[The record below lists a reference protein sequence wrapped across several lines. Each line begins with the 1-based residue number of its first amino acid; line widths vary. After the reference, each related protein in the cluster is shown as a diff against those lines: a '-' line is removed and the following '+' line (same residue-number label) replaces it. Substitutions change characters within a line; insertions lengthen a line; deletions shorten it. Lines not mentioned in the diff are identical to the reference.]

1 MEEIDKI
8 VDVDVE
14 ENFDINVEKM
24 EARKEWEELNTSLQ
38 LLEQRQE
45 DNDVVGKLSSFLNNF
60 NDVVGVIRDI
70 GTEVNILSENQQKT
84 LEYTKNLEEKFDYIQ
99 KNSKKELEINKDEI
113 INEVKKTIGN
123 NSNDEILKALNS
135 SKKTNMIMFIVMFIL
150 MGVGFGAFS
159 YFMFL
164 GA

>member
-1 MEEIDKI
+1 MENEEI

-38 LLEQRQE
+38 ILEQRQE
-45 DNDVVGKLSSFLNNF
+45 DNDVVGKLNSFLNNF
-60 NDVVGVIRDI
+60 NDVVEVVKDI
-70 GTEVNILSENQQKT
+70 GTEVNNISENQIKQ
-84 LEYTKNLEEKFDYIQ
+84 LEYTKTLEEKFDYIQ
-99 KNSKKELEINKDEI
+99 KNSKKELEIDREEI
-113 INEVKKTIGN
+113 IKEVKKSIGN
-123 NSNDEILKALNS
+123 NSNDEIIKALNS
-135 SKKTNMIMFIVMFIL
+135 SKKTNTIMFIIMFIL
-150 MGVGFGAFS
+150 MGVGFSAFS